1 MDRNELKE
9 LRPIIIGLS
18 TDCLSSNEHFQN
30 EVLRPIIKFQHDLIM
45 TMVQANPQFLNL
57 ISKKGTRLEFQDKIK
72 IYIGKQPEIKY
83 RLVGAVVGM
92 MTSDELNYYLSNQ
105 TELNKRI
112 HQMICQRIADT
123 LY

>member
-9 LRPIIIGLS
+9 LRPIISGLS
-18 TDCLSSNEHFQN
+18 TECFTSNEHFQN

-45 TMVQANPQFLNL
+45 AMVESNTQFSNL
-57 ISKKGTRLEFQDKIK
+57 ISKKGTRLEYQDKIK

-92 MTSDELNYYLSNQ
+92 MTSDELTYYLGNQ